1 MSLQSVPETKINVL
15 HEGAPTEGAPR
26 EGAPREGAPRE
37 GAPREGVVQ
46 IDPPF
51 SGETNMAIDE
61 ALLRDATPD
70 SPVVLRIYGWEQPTL
85 SLGHFQSW
93 DDCLAIPGLSDL
105 PWVRRKTGGGAIVHD
120 QEITYSILIPETRN
134 KSSKGHS
141 ELLYRAIHGSAV
153 ENLQR
158 LGWDAELSETCT
170 CSTATNQKEEP
181 FLCFLRRSP
190 VDLVVGSDKIM
201 GSAQRRT
208 SAGLLQ
214 HGSLLIRH
222 SPTTPELIG
231 LSELTTQFPSK
242 LVQEG
247 FRADSVSNYNKDMRE
262 KGPHDAFVEGASEKV
277 IEKALF
283 DQAAWVNFLI
293 LVLKM
298 GLSQIVNCRWRERNF
313 YEQSVFTLRR

>member
-1 MSLQSVPETKINVL
+1 MRQRMSLPSVLTKFSVL
-15 HEGAPTEGAPR
+15 QEGAPLDGASLQ
-26 EGAPREGAPRE
+26 GI
-37 GAPREGVVQ
+37 PREGVVL
-46 IDPPF
+46 IDPPL

-61 ALLRDATPD
+61 ALLRDATPE
-70 SPVVLRIYGWEQPTL
+70 SPVVLRVYRWEQPTL

-93 DDCLAIPGLSDL
+93 DDCRAVPGLSDL

-158 LGWDAELSETCT
+158 LGWDAKLSETCT

-181 FLCFLRRSP
+181 FLCFSRRSP
-190 VDLVVGSDKIM
+190 VDLIIGTDKVM

-231 LSELTTQFPSK
+231 LSELITQFPSK

-247 FRADSVSNYNKDMRE
+247 FRDDSVGSYNKDMRE
-262 KGPHDAFVEGASEKV
+262 KGLHDALMDRGCEKV
-277 IEKALF
+277 IAKAPF
-283 DQAAWVNFLI
+283 DQTAWVNFLI
-293 LVLKM
+293 LVLKK
-298 GLSQIVNCRWRERNF
+298 GLSQIVNCRWRDRNLD
-313 YEQSVFTLRR
+313 EHSVFM

>member
-1 MSLQSVPETKINVL
+1 VL
-15 HEGAPTEGAPR
+15 
-26 EGAPREGAPRE
+26 
-37 GAPREGVVQ
+37 
-46 IDPPF
+46 IDPPL

-61 ALLRDATPD
+61 ALLRDATPH
-70 SPVVLRIYGWEQPTL
+70 SPVVLRVYRWEQPTL

-93 DDCLAIPGLSDL
+93 DDCRAFPGLSDL

-134 KSSKGHS
+134 KTSKGHS
-141 ELLYRAIHGSAV
+141 EFLYRAIHGSAV

-158 LGWDAELSETCT
+158 LGWDAKLSETCT

-190 VDLVVGSDKIM
+190 VDLVIGTDKIM

-222 SPTTPELIG
+222 SPTTPELKG
-231 LSELTTQFPSK
+231 LAELTTQFPSK

-247 FRADSVSNYNKDMRE
+247 LRANSVSNYDKDMRE
-262 KGPHDAFVEGASEKV
+262 KGLRDALVDGECEKV
-277 IEKALF
+277 IANASI
-283 DQAAWVNFLI
+283 DQTAWVNFLI
-293 LVLKM
+293 VALKN
-298 GLSQIVNCRWRERNF
+298 GLSQIVNCRWR
-313 YEQSVFTLRR
+313 

>member
-1 MSLQSVPETKINVL
+1 MNLQSVPETKCSVL
-15 HEGAPTEGAPR
+15 QEGAFLEGIPR
-26 EGAPREGAPRE
+26 EGIPREGI
-37 GAPREGVVQ
+37 VQ
-46 IDPPF
+46 IDPPL

-61 ALLRDATPD
+61 ALLGDATPE
-70 SPVVLRIYGWEQPTL
+70 SPVVLRVYRWEQPTL
-85 SLGHFQSW
+85 SLGYFQSW
-93 DDCLAIPGLSDL
+93 DDCRAVPGLSDL

-141 ELLYRAIHGSAV
+141 ALLYRAIHGSAV

-158 LGWDAELSETCT
+158 LGWDAKLSETCT
-170 CSTATNQKEEP
+170 YSTATKQKKES
-181 FLCFLRRSP
+181 FLCFSRRSP
-190 VDLVVGSDKIM
+190 VDVITGSDKVM

-247 FRADSVSNYNKDMRE
+247 FRTDSVSSTNENRLE
-262 KGPHDAFVEGASEKV
+262 KGLHDVFVDSACEEVIAKAS
-277 IEKALF
+277 F
-283 DQAAWVNFLI
+283 DQTAWVNFLI
-293 LVLKM
+293 VVLKK
-298 GLSQIVNCRWRERNF
+298 GLSQIVNCRWQERNF
-313 YEQSVFTLRR
+313 DEHWVFKGRR

>member
-1 MSLQSVPETKINVL
+1 MSLPSVPETKFSIL
-15 HEGAPTEGAPR
+15 QEGAPIEGVPI
-26 EGAPREGAPRE
+26 EGV
-37 GAPREGVVQ
+37 PREGVVQ
-46 IDPPF
+46 IDPPL

-61 ALLRDATPD
+61 ALLRDATPE
-70 SPVVLRIYGWEQPTL
+70 SPVVLRVYRWEQPTL
-85 SLGHFQSW
+85 SLGYFQSW
-93 DDCLAIPGLSDL
+93 DDCRSVPGLSDL

-134 KSSKGHS
+134 KTSKGHS

-158 LGWDAELSETCT
+158 LGWDAKLSETCT
-170 CSTATNQKEEP
+170 CSTATNQKEDP
-181 FLCFLRRSP
+181 FLCFSRRSP
-190 VDLVVGSDKIM
+190 VDLIIGTDKLM

-231 LSELTTQFPSK
+231 LSELTTKFPSK

-247 FRADSVSNYNKDMRE
+247 FCADSVSNYNKDMRE
-262 KGPHDAFVEGASEKV
+262 KGLHDANVDGACQEV
-277 IEKALF
+277 IAKALL
-283 DQAAWVNFLI
+283 DQTAWVNFLI
-293 LVLKM
+293 LVLKK
-298 GLSQIVNCRWRERNF
+298 GLSQIVNFRWRERN
-313 YEQSVFTLRR
+313 LD

>member
-1 MSLQSVPETKINVL
+1 MSLPSVPETKFSIL
-15 HEGAPTEGAPR
+15 QGAPLEDV
-26 EGAPREGAPRE
+26 
-37 GAPREGVVQ
+37 PREGVVL
-46 IDPPF
+46 IDPPL

-61 ALLRDATPD
+61 ALLRDATPE
-70 SPVVLRIYGWEQPTL
+70 SPVVLRVYRWEQPTL
-85 SLGHFQSW
+85 SLGYFQSW
-93 DDCLAIPGLSDL
+93 DDCRSVPGLSDL
-105 PWVRRKTGGGAIVHD
+105 PWVRRRTGGGAIVHD

-134 KSSKGHS
+134 KTSKGHS

-158 LGWDAELSETCT
+158 LGWDAKLSETCT

-181 FLCFLRRSP
+181 FLCFSRRSP
-190 VDLVVGSDKIM
+190 VDLIVGSDKIM

-231 LSELTTQFPSK
+231 LSELTRQFPSK

-247 FRADSVSNYNKDMRE
+247 FCADSVSSYNKDMRE
-262 KGPHDAFVEGASEKV
+262 KGLHDAFVDRACEKM
-277 IEKALF
+277 IAKAPL
-283 DQAAWVNFLI
+283 DQTAWVNFLI
-293 LVLKM
+293 LVLKK
-298 GLSQIVNCRWRERNF
+298 GLSQIVNCRWQERNLD
-313 YEQSVFTLRR
+313 EHSVFNGRR